1 MARYRG
7 PRCKLSRR
15 AGTDLGLTGLRPA
28 ESKCKLDTL
37 PGQHGAKH
45 GRLSDFAAMMREK
58 QKIRRMYGLL
68 ERQFRRFFVHAA
80 RAKGPTGENLLKLLE
95 RRLDNVVYRMGYAT
109 TRAEGRQLVSHRCVL
124 VNGRIV
130 NIPSYLVSAG
140 DTIEIKEKSKTQL
153 RIRAAIENA
162 QHIGFPEW
170 LDVDTKKLAGIF
182 KYIPD
187 GNQIQSSISANL
199 NLVVEYYSR

>member
-7 PRCKLSRR
+7 PRCKLSKR

-45 GRLSDFAAMMREK
+45 GRLSDFAAMLREK
-58 QKIRRMYGLL
+58 QKIRRMYGML
-68 ERQFRRFFVHAA
+68 EKQFRRFFDLAT
-80 RAKGPTGENLLKLLE
+80 RMRGPTGDNLMKLLE

-109 TRAEGRQLVSHRCVL
+109 TRAEARQMVSHRSVL
-124 VNGRIV
+124 VNGKIV
-130 NIPSYLVSAG
+130 NIPSYLVSPG
-140 DTIEIKEKSKTQL
+140 DVVEIKEKSKVQL
-153 RIRAAIENA
+153 RIKAAIENA
-162 QHIGFPEW
+162 QQSAIPEW
-170 LDVDTKKLAGIF
+170 VDVDAKKMAGTF

-187 GNQIQSSISANL
+187 GNQIQAGLSANL
-199 NLVVEYYSR
+199 NLVIEYYSR